1 MNRSSSW
8 QSHSPETNCLERK
21 RRVLKVACRLFARHG
36 FEGTHVREVCNLA
49 GVNIALVCYRFR
61 DKQGLYEAVRA
72 EARKRLSRRSRR
84 NLAGRRDLTPEG
96 QLEAIIESLFA
107 RLSGDSAWIARLV
120 ARELAEETKTSQG
133 TVSEGFRGDL
143 TLLESVIR
151 DAVGPETDAN
161 TIRLDALNVLS
172 QCVFYCAAKGA
183 LTRFSPKL
191 DQPALKPQRLVR
203 HLTLFSLRGLGDGA
217 RLSRT
222 RLKAPGMDTS
232 VLLQNIPTEK
242 PIAAGRGSCS

>member
-1 MNRSSSW
+1 M
-8 QSHSPETNCLERK
+8 
-21 RRVLKVACRLFARHG
+21 ACQLFARHG
-36 FEGTHVREVCNLA
+36 FEGTHVREICNLA
-49 GVNIALVCYRFR
+49 GVNIALVCYHFR
-61 DKQGLYEAVRA
+61 DKQGLYEAVRT
-72 EARKRLSRRSRR
+72 EARERLSRRS
-84 NLAGRRDLTPEG
+84 NCDVCAWRDITPQEKL
-96 QLEAIIESLFA
+96 QAVIESLFA
-107 RLSGDSAWIARLV
+107 RLSGDSAWIAHLV

-161 TIRLDALNVLS
+161 TIRLDALHVLS

-217 RLSRT
+217 RLSRI
-222 RLKAPGMDTS
+222 RQKAPATDTS
-232 VLLQNIPTEK
+232 VSLHEVPMKKLGAVGQES
-242 PIAAGRGSCS
+242 RL